1 MNLSDISFTDVT
13 SAISGLL
20 IIIYGLTM
28 AWPKICENV
37 GWFSKKQQ
45 KKKEKEEEKLKVL
58 FDKFFEGYSDKLA
71 KMHDDLTDK
80 YMDKYVPPITEK
92 FDTINENN
100 EKILRELDENQVAL
114 IRSELVQIYE
124 LYKDEE
130 KIPNRMKEEFLKLY
144 SYYKARKGNHYID
157 DMVAPKVL
165 SWEVVDE

>member
-1 MNLSDISFTDVT
+1 
-13 SAISGLL
+13 
-20 IIIYGLTM
+20 
-28 AWPKICENV
+28 
-37 GWFSKKQQ
+37 
-45 KKKEKEEEKLKVL
+45 
-58 FDKFFEGYSDKLA
+58 
-71 KMHDDLTDK
+71 MHDDLTDK

-92 FDTINENN
+92 FDAINENN
-100 EKILRELDENQVAL
+100 EKILKELDENQVAL

-144 SYYKARKGNHYID
+144 SYYKAKKGNHYID